1 MTLPRS
7 AAGIVFAL
15 PIEAEAFARCVV
27 DQVEFR
33 GGGLPFH
40 AGSIGGLPV
49 AWCVA
54 GVGRERA
61 ARATELLLD
70 GHGPRRIIS
79 AGFAGGLDD
88 TLSRGSLVEPGA
100 VRREADSARLPLAA
114 AGRSPARQRP
124 MILTLDRIARTKAEK
139 AALATATGAALV
151 DMETFAVAAV
161 AAAAGIPCHGLRVVS
176 DAATDELPA
185 DLGRLVQPQSAARRA
200 GVVLGMLGRRP
211 RAVADL
217 WRLWER
223 AVVDGRTLAAGLVRL
238 IETIDC

>member
-1 MTLPRS
+1 MTMPRC

-15 PIEAEAFARCVV
+15 PIEAEAFARLV
-27 DQVEFR
+27 DKPVELR
-33 GGGLPFH
+33 GGGIPFH
-40 AGSIGGLPV
+40 EGTIGGRPV
-49 AWCVA
+49 AWCIG

-61 ARATELLLD
+61 ARATALLLD
-70 GHGPRRIIS
+70 GHRPRRIIS
-79 AGFAGGLDD
+79 AGFAGGLDE
-88 TLSRGSLVEPGA
+88 TIARGSLGEPGA
-100 VRREADSARLPLAA
+100 VRREADSTPLPLAA
-114 AGRSPARQRP
+114 AGRNPAQP
-124 MILTLDRIARTKAEK
+124 PPVILTLDRIARTPAEK

-151 DMETFAVAAV
+151 DMETFAVAEV

-176 DAATDELPA
+176 DAAADELPA

-200 GVVLGMLGRRP
+200 GAVLGMLGRRP

-238 IETIDC
+238 VETIDG

>member
-1 MTLPRS
+1 MTVPRC

-15 PIEAEAFARCVV
+15 PIEAEAFARLV
-27 DQVEFR
+27 DGQVELR
-33 GGGLPFH
+33 GGGIPFH
-40 AGSIGGLPV
+40 AGSIGGLVV
-49 AWCVA
+49 AWCVG
-54 GVGRERA
+54 GVGQERA

-70 GHGPRRIIS
+70 GHRPRRIIS
-79 AGFAGGLDD
+79 AGFAGGLDE
-88 TLSRGSLVEPGA
+88 TIPRGSLVTPGA
-100 VRREADSARLPLAA
+100 VRREDEPVALPLAA
-114 AGRSPARQRP
+114 AGQSSVRQRP
-124 MILTLDRIARTKAEK
+124 LILTLDRIARTTAEK

-200 GVVLGMLGRRP
+200 GAVLGMLGRRP

-223 AVVDGRTLAAGLVRL
+223 AVVDGRTLATGLVRL
-238 IETIDC
+238 IEMIDC